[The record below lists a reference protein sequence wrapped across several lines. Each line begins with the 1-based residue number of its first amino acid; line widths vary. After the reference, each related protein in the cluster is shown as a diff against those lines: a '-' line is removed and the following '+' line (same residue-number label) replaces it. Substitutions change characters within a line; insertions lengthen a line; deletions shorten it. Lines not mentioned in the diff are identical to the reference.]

1 MLLEGKTAVIY
12 GAGGG
17 IGRGVAPTFA
27 REGAR
32 VVLAGRTRAPLEAVA
47 AEVAAAGGEAEV
59 AEVDAL
65 DEAAVEAHL
74 DDVVERHG
82 RVDVSFNL
90 VARGDVQGAP
100 LVDMPVDAIMRPVE
114 TGLRANVVTARAAAR
129 RMAERGGGVIMS
141 LTSGSG
147 TDAATRQAA
156 SAGGF
161 HMGGTGP
168 ADAATETFLRYLAA
182 EMGPKG
188 VRVLGIWTA
197 GVPESFAARR
207 SAEEAETAHGMS
219 VPEIEAAIASMASL
233 RRAPNLPLVAD
244 AAAFLASDRAG
255 LITGTMIN
263 VSAGLI
269 AD

>member
-65 DEAAVEAHL
+65 DEAAVDAHL
-74 DDVVERHG
+74 DGVVERHG
-82 RVDVSFNL
+82 RVNVSFNL

-100 LVDMPVDAIMRPVE
+100 LVNMPVNDILRPVE

-168 ADAATETFLRYLAA
+168 ADAATEAFLRYLAA
-182 EMGPKG
+182 EMGPRACG
-188 VRVLGIWTA
+188 CWASGPPACRRA
-197 GVPESFAARR
+197 SPCAAAPRTPRRPTGCRSPRSRPPSRRWPRCGARPTSRWWPTRRR
-207 SAEEAETAHGMS
+207 SWPPTGPGS
-219 VPEIEAAIASMASL
+219 SP
-233 RRAPNLPLVAD
+233 AP
-244 AAAFLASDRAG
+244 
-255 LITGTMIN
+255 
-263 VSAGLI
+263 
-269 AD
+269 

>member
-17 IGRGVAPTFA
+17 IGRGVAPAFA

-65 DEAAVEAHL
+65 DEAAVDAHL
-74 DDVVERHG
+74 DGVLERHG
-82 RVDVSFNL
+82 RLDVAFNL

-100 LVDMPVDAIMRPVE
+100 LVDMPVDDILRPVE

-129 RMAERGGGVIMS
+129 RMAETGGGVIMTV
-141 LTSGSG
+141 TSGSG
-147 TDAATRQAA
+147 TDAATRQA

-168 ADAATETFLRYLAA
+168 ADAAVEAFLRYLAA
-182 EMGPKG
+182 EMGPRG

-219 VPEIEAAIASMASL
+219 VAEIEAAIASMASL